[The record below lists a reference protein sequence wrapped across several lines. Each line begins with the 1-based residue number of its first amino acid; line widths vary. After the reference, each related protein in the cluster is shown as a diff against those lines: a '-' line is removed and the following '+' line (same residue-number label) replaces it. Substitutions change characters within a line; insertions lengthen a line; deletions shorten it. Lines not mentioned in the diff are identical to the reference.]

1 MGQQQ
6 LLLILLGIVIVG
18 IAIFMGINLFR
29 ANAIE
34 SKRNIVTNELVNLAA
49 MAQKYYLSPKALGG
63 GGRSFIGWD
72 VPSELRVTATGSYRR
87 ESVTDDSLIILGV
100 GNEVVTNDDS
110 IRVKIVVKP
119 TIYRV
124 EVIN

>member
-18 IAIFMGINLFR
+18 VAIFMGVNLFR

-34 SKRNIVTNELVNLAA
+34 AKRNNVTNELVNLAA

-63 GGRSFIGWD
+63 GGRSFLGWD
-72 VPSELRVTATGSYRR
+72 IPAELRTTANGSYKR
-87 ESVTDDSLIILGV
+87 ESISDDSVVIIGT
-100 GNEVVTNDDS
+100 GNEVVTSNDS
-110 IRVKIVVKP
+110 IKVKITVSP
-119 TIYRV
+119 TIYKV
-124 EVIN
+124 IVIN

>member
-6 LLLILLGIVIVG
+6 LLLILLGIIIVG

-87 ESVTDDSLIILGV
+87 ESVTDDSLIIMGV

-110 IRVKIVVKP
+110 IRLKIVVKP

>member
-6 LLLILLGIVIVG
+6 LLLILLGIIIVG

-34 SKRNIVTNELVNLAA
+34 AKRNNVTNELVNLAA

-63 GGRSFIGWD
+63 GERSFLGWD
-72 VPSELRVTATGSYRR
+72 IPSELRVTANGNYKK
-87 ESVTDDSLIILGV
+87 ESISRDSLVILGT
-100 GNEVVTNDDS
+100 GNEVVTSDDS
-110 IRVKIVVKP
+110 IKVKITVKATTYKV
-119 TIYRV
+119 TI
-124 EVIN
+124 IN

>member
-49 MAQKYYLSPKALGG
+49 MAQKYYLSPKTLGG

-87 ESVTDDSLIILGV
+87 ESVTDDSLIIMGV